1 MADTS
6 LAVRIATIMDASGL
20 KKADKGISGLEAS
33 AKRLGKVLGVALSV
47 GAVTAFGKASV
58 NAFME
63 DQKAAALL
71 ANTVK
76 NLGKEME
83 LPSIEKFISDM
94 EKAAGIADD
103 ELRPAMQSLLTTFKN
118 TADAQSILALATEV
132 SRGSG
137 KDLAT
142 VVADLTKAAS
152 GQTKGL
158 EKYKLGVTAAELKT
172 MSFAEI
178 MERLN
183 NQFKGSNAAY
193 LKTYAGQMEVL
204 KVTAGNVQEVIG
216 KGLVDAL
223 MAVTGAIDVQ
233 DLSNKLIAFAQNLAD
248 AFVKVGN
255 IIAQNW
261 AWVKNLG
268 VAIIAVF
275 TATKVYAGVAAFLTL
290 MAKIGKAMK
299 YIRDISIAAAIA
311 EMAAIN
317 PLAALAGGTALIAS
331 IIAATK
337 LIDKL
342 SAKTDG
348 GVIKM
353 PSFQGLDDPKFNKS
367 QAETIKQ
374 QKLNTAE
381 LKKQNAIKKAN
392 SIFDL
397 KQAGIIAAL
406 KGNISEEERKRLEL
420 QLAIEQNNVTEAQ
433 KLTLELALAQ
443 GLSLKIAQDLASLPE
458 ASNPFAAWKGY
469 LDSIELQ
476 AKRIAS
482 FGSGTNGSTARGESF
497 ASLTPTVQDLITG
510 GGTGGRAGVDAS
522 GNVYVTVNG
531 SVVSDQDLVVAIEN
545 GLQNR
550 SLSGAPSVIGRIS
563 GMFGG

>member
-33 AKRLGKVLGVALSV
+33 AKRLGKTLGIALSV
-47 GAVTAFGKASV
+47 GAVTAFGKSSV

-118 TADAQSILALATEV
+118 TADAQSMLALATEV

-158 EKYKLGVTAAELKT
+158 EKYKLGVSAAELKT

-183 NQFKGSNAAY
+183 KQFKGSNAAY

-233 DLSNKLIAFAQNLAD
+233 DLSNKLIGFAQNLAD

-255 IIAQNW
+255 LIAENW

-275 TATKVYAGVAAFLTL
+275 TATKVYAGVAAFLAL
-290 MAKIGKAMK
+290 LGKIAKAMK
-299 YIRDISIAAAIA
+299 YIRTVSIGAAIA

-317 PLAALAGGTALIAS
+317 PLAALAGGTALVGS
-331 IIAATK
+331 IIGATK

-342 SAKTDG
+342 TEKAEGFTFKT
-348 GVIKM
+348 
-353 PSFQGLDDPKFNKS
+353 PTFEGLDDPKFAKS
-367 QAETIKQ
+367 EAEKIKQ

-381 LKKQNAIKKAN
+381 LKKQNAIKKATA
-392 SIFDL
+392 IFDL

-406 KGNISEEERKRLEL
+406 KGNISDEDRKRLEL
-420 QLAIEQNNVTEAQ
+420 QLAIEQDNVKEAQ
-433 KLTLELALAQ
+433 KLTYQLALAQ
-443 GLSLKIAQDLASLPE
+443 GLGVKIAEDLASLPE
-458 ASNPFAAWKGY
+458 ASNPFAAWGGY

-476 AKRIAS
+476 AKRIAA
-482 FGSGTNGSTARGESF
+482 FGSSE
-497 ASLTPTVQDLITG
+497 LTPTGNGVDFGGNKIGTPVVGGFTPPPAGTYGSG
-510 GGTGGRAGVDAS
+510 GGVAPIVVQIDGKTIAS
-522 GNVYVTVNG
+522 ALM
-531 SVVSDQDLVVAIEN
+531 DQ
-545 GLQNR
+545 
-550 SLSGAPSVIGRIS
+550 SLSGNQAYVNRRT
-563 GMFGG
+563 GGFE

>member
-33 AKRLGKVLGVALSV
+33 AKRLAKTLGVALSV

-118 TADAQSILALATEV
+118 TADAQSMLALATEV

-137 KDLAT
+137 KDLST

-158 EKYKLGVTAAELKT
+158 EKYKLGVSAAELKT

-183 NQFKGSNAAY
+183 KQFKGSNAAY

-204 KVTAGNVQEVIG
+204 KVTAGNVKEVIG

-255 IIAQNW
+255 LIAENW

-290 MAKIGKAMK
+290 LGKIAKAMK
-299 YIRDISIAAAIA
+299 YIRTVSIGAAIA

-317 PLAALAGGTALIAS
+317 PLAALAGGTALVGS
-331 IIAATK
+331 IIGATK

-342 SAKTDG
+342 TEKAEGFTFKT
-348 GVIKM
+348 
-353 PSFQGLDDPKFNKS
+353 PTFEGLDDPKFTKS
-367 QAETIKQ
+367 QADLIKE
-374 QKLNTAE
+374 QKLTTKE
-381 LKKQNAIKKAN
+381 LKKQNALKKAS

-397 KQAGIIAAL
+397 QQAGIIAAL
-406 KGNISEEERKRLEL
+406 KGKISDEERRRLEL
-420 QLAIEQNNVTEAQ
+420 QLAIEQENVAEAQ
-433 KLTLELALAQ
+433 KLTYQLAIAQ
-443 GLSLKIAQDLASLPE
+443 GLGVKIAQDLASLPE
-458 ASNPFAAWKGY
+458 ASNPFAAWEGY
-469 LDSIELQ
+469 LDAIELR
-476 AKRIAS
+476 AKRIAA
-482 FGSGTNGSTARGESF
+482 FGSGGSS
-497 ASLTPTVQDLITG
+497 P
-510 GGTGGRAGVDAS
+510 S
-522 GNVYVTVNG
+522 GNVPNMPIASPDAVMAQASADFAAANNQIRILVEGGDEVTNLMRFKIQEAAQSG
-531 SVVSDQDLVVAIEN
+531 STTNWSQTV
-545 GLQNR
+545 
-550 SLSGAPSVIGRIS
+550 GAWDR
-563 GMFGG
+563 

>member
-33 AKRLGKVLGVALSV
+33 AKRLGKTLGIALSV
-47 GAVTAFGKASV
+47 GAVTAFGKSSV

-118 TADAQSILALATEV
+118 TADAQTMLALATEV

-137 KDLAT
+137 KDLST

-158 EKYKLGVTAAELKT
+158 EKYKLGVSAAELKT

-183 NQFKGSNAAY
+183 KQFKGSNAAY

-275 TATKVYAGVAAFLTL
+275 TAAKVYAGVAAFLTL
-290 MAKIGKAMK
+290 LGKIGKAMK
-299 YIRDISIAAAIA
+299 YIREISIGAAIA
-311 EMAAIN
+311 EMAVIN
-317 PLAALAGGTALIAS
+317 PIAALAGGAALVGS

-342 SAKTDG
+342 TTKTEG
-348 GVIKM
+348 GVIKL
-353 PSFQGLDDPKFNKS
+353 PTFEGLDDPKFAKS
-367 QAETIKQ
+367 QAKLIKE

-381 LKKQNAIKKAN
+381 LKKQNAAKKAN
-392 SIFDL
+392 AIFDL

-406 KGNISEEERKRLEL
+406 KGNISDEERKRLEL
-420 QLAIEQNNVTEAQ
+420 QLAIEQDNVEEAQ
-433 KLTLELALAQ
+433 KLTFQLALAQ
-443 GLSLKIAQDLASLPE
+443 GLGVKIAEDLASLPQ
-458 ASNPFAAWKGY
+458 ASNPFAAWGGY
-469 LDSIELQ
+469 LDAIELQ
-476 AKRIAS
+476 VKRIAA
-482 FGSGTNGSTARGESF
+482 FGNVGGSSQRDLVG
-497 ASLTPTVQDLITG
+497 LNPTVQDLVTGAVTG
-510 GGTGGRAGVDAS
+510 GAGSTSAGD
-522 GNVYVTVNG
+522 VYITVNG
-531 SVVSDQDLVVAIEN
+531 SVLSEQDLVSAVQN
-545 GLQNR
+545 GLNYNSLAGKR
-550 SLSGAPSVIGRIS
+550 SDIGRIA
-563 GMFGG
+563 GMFG